1 MSAPSIYDVIDAT
14 WPAVARHRCGPF
26 TLREGQGGGNRVS
39 AATTDD
45 AAHVVRADEIAAAEI
60 AMRDMVQEPL
70 FMIRESDSALDAQLE
85 SRGYE
90 IYDPVVIH
98 ACDPAILTDRAVP
111 RVTVFTLWK
120 PLAIM
125 REIWASAGIGPERQA
140 VMARA
145 NMPKAG
151 LLGRHRDKPAGAG
164 FVAMHHGVAMV
175 HSVEILPHQRRQGM
189 GGWMMRGTAHWA
201 VKQEADTLAVLVRRQ
216 NTAARALYASLGM
229 EVVGQYHYRK
239 PKTRDE
245 RQ

>member
-1 MSAPSIYDVIDAT
+1 MSAPSLYDVIDAT
-14 WPAVARHRCGPF
+14 WPAVARHDCGPF

-39 AATTDD
+39 AATLDD
-45 AAHVVRADEIAAAEI
+45 PAHVVSADEIAAAET
-60 AMRDMVQEPL
+60 AMRDMGQEPL
-70 FMIRESDSALDAQLE
+70 FMIREGDGALDAQLDA
-85 SRGYE
+85 RGYE
-90 IYDPVVIH
+90 ICDPVVIH
-98 ACDPAILTDRAVP
+98 ACDPALLTDRDMP
-111 RVTVFTLWK
+111 RVTVFTLWE

-145 NMPKAG
+145 KGPKAG

-164 FVAMHHGVAMV
+164 FVALHDGVAMV

-201 VKQEADTLAVLVRRQ
+201 TKQGANMLAVLVRRQ
-216 NTAARALYASLGM
+216 NTGASALYASLGM

-245 RQ
+245 RP